1 MKTYIA
7 LLRGINVS
15 GQKKIKMA
23 DLKRTLEN
31 SGLQNVKTYIQSG
44 NIVFDSEIAKTD
56 MLQDK
61 IHNAILNDFAFEVPV
76 LVKTS
81 SELEKILTANPFSNE
96 VEENRLYFVLLKK
109 SPEQSLVDEFNE
121 LNFASEDFNVT
132 YTCVYL
138 CCKKGYGNAK
148 LNNNLVERKLKVQA
162 TTRNLKTM
170 QKLLVEM
177 TKET

>member
-15 GQKKIKMA
+15 GQKKIKMV
-23 DLKRTLEN
+23 DLKQTLEN

-44 NIVFDSEIAKTD
+44 NIVFDSETTETD
-56 MLQDK
+56 ILQDT
-61 IHNAILNDFAFEVPV
+61 IYDAILNDFTFEVPV

-81 SELEKILTANPFSNE
+81 DQMEQILAANPFADE
-96 VEENRLYFVLLKK
+96 VETNRLYFVLLKK
-109 SPEQSLVDEFNE
+109 PPSQSLVDEFSQ
-121 LNFASEDFNVT
+121 LNFVNEDFKVT
-132 YTCVYL
+132 NACVYL

-148 LNNNLVERKLKVQA
+148 LNNNLVERKIKVQA

-170 QKLLVEM
+170 QKLVEM
-177 TKET
+177 TKEA

>member
-23 DLKRTLEN
+23 DLKQALEN

-44 NIVFDSEIAKTD
+44 NIVFDSEITETD
-56 MLQDK
+56 LLQDK
-61 IHNAILNDFAFEVPV
+61 IYSAVLNDFTFEVPV

-81 SELEKILTANPFSNE
+81 NQMEQILVANPFADE
-96 VEENRLYFVLLKK
+96 VETNRLYFVLLKK

-121 LNFASEDFNVT
+121 LNFVNEDFNIT
-132 YTCVYL
+132 KACVYL

-148 LNNNLVERKLKVQA
+148 LNNNLLERKLKVQA
-162 TTRNLKTM
+162 TTRNLRTM
-170 QKLLVEM
+170 QKLVEM